1 MVQIGNRPGWSR
13 VCGALL
19 ACTVLTGPALHAQTR
34 QIERPAI
41 TTASTD
47 LGRIQPVEPITL
59 TVHLKMHDQQAFDAA
74 VKALYTP
81 GSSTYHRWMTRSQI
95 AGYAPAADEVQSVI
109 NTLKSNGLAVL
120 SASPDNLSI
129 RVRGPA
135 QAVETAFQTQIHQFK
150 HQGKT
155 FHANVTPAA
164 LAGTAGS
171 LVRGVTGLT
180 NFPMRSNIS
189 YQVNPRTGQRI
200 IARQADGGP
209 FSGIATN
216 NCFSDPTA
224 VTLTT
229 SGSDLPIAAFVGNT
243 YVTPNL
249 PGSLTCSWTPAQ
261 IQSHYGLTA
270 AYAQGLDGTG
280 QTIVIVDGPA
290 DGALLTSDL
299 TQFATLAGLPAI
311 TSSNF
316 TVLYPDGQPTQLAL
330 AADNWQDEASL
341 DVEWAHSIA
350 PGAKI
355 VIEIMPSEDW
365 DEFELA
371 IDYARENGLGNVISN
386 SYGQPELLFGAYTVQ
401 GFEQVLEN
409 AAAAGIAVNF
419 SSGDAGDEDTGS
431 PSSGADQYPASS
443 IYVTSVGGTSIGVP
457 NGTPNGADVGWGN
470 NFAAMSLFDTVL
482 DPPYEAGFTGG
493 SGGGSSIFFSKPS
506 WQSTLS
512 GTARQSPDIAALADP
527 YTGAVFVLGGIP
539 QAGIGGTSLAC
550 PIFSALWAIA
560 DQAAGAPLGQAAPIL
575 YQLPSTAINDVIP
588 VNSDTNVSGII
599 VDSNGE
605 TDYSSDALLAP
616 LYTTQYYSALWNAGP
631 TIDEWADLS
640 FGTDSSLTVTPG
652 WDNVT
657 GLGVPNGLAF
667 INAVINAQ

>member
-1 MVQIGNRPGWSR
+1 MAKKENRSGRSR
-13 VCGALL
+13 VCSAVL
-19 ACTVLTGPALHAQTR
+19 ACTVFTGAALHAQTQ

-41 TTASTD
+41 TTVSTD
-47 LGRIQPVEPITL
+47 LGRIQTAAPITL
-59 TVHLKMHDQQAFDAA
+59 TVHLNMHDQKSFDNA
-74 VKALYTP
+74 VKDLYTP
-81 GSSTYHRWMTRSQI
+81 GSPTYHRWMTRSQI
-95 AGYAPAADEVQSVI
+95 AEYAPTADEVQSVI
-109 NTLKSNGLAVL
+109 NTLKSNGLSVL
-120 SASPDNLSI
+120 STAPDNLSV

-135 QAVETAFQTQIHQFK
+135 EAVENAFQTQIHEFK

-155 FHANVTPAA
+155 FHANVTPAT
-164 LAGTAGS
+164 LAGAAGS

-180 NFPMRSNIS
+180 NFPMRSNLK
-189 YQVNPRTGQRI
+189 YQVNPKTGQRI
-200 IARQADGGP
+200 IAQQTTASG

-216 NCFSDPTA
+216 NCFGDPAA

-229 SGSDLPIAAFVGNT
+229 SGSDLPLGVYVGNT
-243 YVTPNL
+243 YDTSSV
-249 PGSLTCSWTPAQ
+249 SCSWTPSQ
-261 IQSHYGLTA
+261 LQSHYGLTA
-270 AYAQGLDGTG
+270 AYSQGLDGTG
-280 QTIVIVDGPA
+280 QTIVIVDGPT
-290 DGALLTSDL
+290 DGAQLQSDL
-299 TQFATLAGLPAI
+299 AQFANLAGLPAI

-316 TVLYPDGQPTQLAL
+316 TVLYPDGQPTSLAL
-330 AADNWQDEASL
+330 EFDNWQDEASL

-371 IDYARENGLGNVISN
+371 IDYARVNGLGNVISN
-386 SYGQPELLFGAYTVQ
+386 SYGSPEGLFGAYTVQ

-419 SSGDAGDEDTGS
+419 SSGDGGDEGTGS
-431 PSSGADQYPASS
+431 PSSGADLYPASS
-443 IYVTSVGGTSIGVP
+443 IYVTSVGGTSIGIP
-457 NGTPNGADVGWGN
+457 NGTTNGAEVGWGN
-470 NFAAMSLFDTVL
+470 NAAYLSFGLNAVL
-482 DPPYEAGFTGG
+482 DPPDVLGFIGG
-493 SGGGSSIFFSKPS
+493 SGGGTSIFFNKPS
-506 WQSTLS
+506 WQSALS

-527 YTGAVFVLGGIP
+527 YTGVVFVLDGTP
-539 QAGIGGTSLAC
+539 SAGIGGTSLAC

-560 DQAAGAPLGQAAPIL
+560 DQAAGAPLGQAAPLL
-575 YQLPSTAINDVIP
+575 YRLPSTAINDVIP

-605 TDYSSDALLAP
+605 TDYSPGALLAP
-616 LYTTQYYSALWNAGP
+616 LYTTTQYASTLWNLEGSG
-631 TIDEWADLS
+631 IYVDLS

-667 INAVINAQ
+667 INAVVSAQ

>member
-1 MVQIGNRPGWSR
+1 MAQNENRSGWSG
-13 VCGALL
+13 VCSALL
-19 ACTVLTGPALHAQTR
+19 ACTVFTGPALHAQTQ
-34 QIERPAI
+34 QIEHPAI
-41 TTASTD
+41 TTVSTD
-47 LGRIQPVEPITL
+47 TGRIQPAAPITL
-59 TVHLKMHDQQAFDAA
+59 TVHLNMHDQAAFDNA
-74 VKALYTP
+74 VKELYTP
-81 GSSTYHRWMTRSQI
+81 GSPTYHRWMTPSQI
-95 AGYAPAADEVQSVI
+95 AGYAPTADEVQSVI
-109 NTLKSNGLAVL
+109 SALKSNGLSVL

-135 QAVETAFQTQIHQFK
+135 AAVESAFQTQIHEFK
-150 HQGKT
+150 RQGKT

-164 LAGTAGS
+164 LAGSAGS

-180 NFPMRSNIS
+180 NFPMRPNVK
-189 YQVNPRTGQRI
+189 YQVNPKTGLRI
-200 IARQADGGP
+200 IAPQATGSG
-209 FSGIATN
+209 FAGIATN
-216 NCFSDPTA
+216 NCFGDPTA

-229 SGSDLPIAAFVGNT
+229 SGADLPLGVYVGNT
-243 YVTPNL
+243 YSTSGV
-249 PGSLTCSWTPAQ
+249 SCSWTPAQ
-261 IQSHYGLTA
+261 LQSHYGLTP

-280 QTIVIVDGPA
+280 QTIVIVDGPT
-290 DGALLTSDL
+290 DGALLQSDL
-299 TQFATLAGLPAI
+299 TLFANLAGLPAI

-316 TVLYPDGQPTQLAL
+316 TVLYPDGKPSQLAL
-330 AADNWQDEASL
+330 ESDNWQDEASL

-371 IDYARENGLGNVISN
+371 IDYARVTGLGNVISN
-386 SYGQPELLFGAYTVQ
+386 SYGLPEVLFGAYTVR

-409 AAAAGIAVNF
+409 AAAVGIAVNF
-419 SSGDAGDEDTGS
+419 SSGDGGDEGTGS
-431 PSSGADQYPASS
+431 PSSGADLYPSSS
-443 IYVTSVGGTSIGVP
+443 IYATSIGGTSIGVP
-457 NGTPNGADVGWGN
+457 NGTPNGAETGWGN
-470 NFAAMSLFDTVL
+470 NAAYLSFGLTEVL
-482 DPPYEAGFTGG
+482 DPPFELGFLGG
-493 SGGGSSIFFSKPS
+493 SGGGTSTFFNKPY
-506 WQSTLS
+506 WQSALP

-527 YTGAVFVLGGIP
+527 YTGAVFVLNGIP

-575 YQLPSTAINDVIP
+575 YGLPSTAINDVIP
-588 VNSDTNVSGII
+588 VNSDTNVSGIV

-605 TDYSSDALLAP
+605 TDYSPGALLAP
-616 LYTTQYYSALWNAGP
+616 LYTTTQYASTLWNLGSG
-631 TIDEWADLS
+631 IYVDLS

-667 INAVINAQ
+667 INAVVSAH

>member
-1 MVQIGNRPGWSR
+1 MAKKENRSGRSR
-13 VCGALL
+13 VCSAVL
-19 ACTVLTGPALHAQTR
+19 ACTVFTGAALHAQTQ

-41 TTASTD
+41 TTVSTD
-47 LGRIQPVEPITL
+47 LGRIQTAAPITL
-59 TVHLKMHDQQAFDAA
+59 TVHLNMHDQKSFDNA
-74 VKALYTP
+74 VKDLYTP
-81 GSSTYHRWMTRSQI
+81 GSPTYHRWMTRSQI
-95 AGYAPAADEVQSVI
+95 AEYAPTADEVQSVI
-109 NTLKSNGLAVL
+109 NTLKSNGLTVL
-120 SASPDNLSI
+120 STAPDNLSI

-135 QAVETAFQTQIHQFK
+135 AAVENAFQTQIHEFK

-155 FHANVTPAA
+155 FHANVTPAT
-164 LAGTAGS
+164 LAGAAGS

-180 NFPMRSNIS
+180 NFPMRSNLK
-189 YQVNPRTGQRI
+189 YQVNPKTGQRI
-200 IARQADGGP
+200 IAQQTTASG

-216 NCFSDPTA
+216 NCFGDPAA

-229 SGSDLPIAAFVGNT
+229 SGSDLPLGVYVGNT
-243 YVTPNL
+243 YDTSSV
-249 PGSLTCSWTPAQ
+249 SCSWTPSQ
-261 IQSHYGLTA
+261 LQSHYGLTA
-270 AYAQGLDGTG
+270 AYSQGLDGTG
-280 QTIVIVDGPA
+280 QTIVIVDGPT
-290 DGALLTSDL
+290 DGAQLQSDL
-299 TQFATLAGLPAI
+299 AQFANLAGLPAI

-316 TVLYPDGQPTQLAL
+316 TVLYPDGQPTSLAL
-330 AADNWQDEASL
+330 EFDNWQDEASL

-371 IDYARENGLGNVISN
+371 IDYARVNGLGNVISN
-386 SYGQPELLFGAYTVQ
+386 SYGSPEGLFGAYTVQ

-419 SSGDAGDEDTGS
+419 SSGDGGDEGTGS
-431 PSSGADQYPASS
+431 PSSGADLYPASS
-443 IYVTSVGGTSIGVP
+443 IYVTSVGGTSIGIP
-457 NGTPNGADVGWGN
+457 NGTTNGAEVGWGN
-470 NFAAMSLFDTVL
+470 NAAYLSFGLNAVL
-482 DPPYEAGFTGG
+482 DPPDVLGFIGG
-493 SGGGSSIFFSKPS
+493 SGGGTSIFFNKPS
-506 WQSTLS
+506 WQSALS

-527 YTGAVFVLGGIP
+527 YTGVVFVLDGTP
-539 QAGIGGTSLAC
+539 SAGIGGTSLAC

-560 DQAAGAPLGQAAPIL
+560 DQAAGAPLGQAAPLL
-575 YQLPSTAINDVIP
+575 YRLPSTAINDVIP

-605 TDYSSDALLAP
+605 TDYSPGALLAP
-616 LYTTQYYSALWNAGP
+616 LYTTTQYASTLWNLEGSG
-631 TIDEWADLS
+631 IYVDLS

-667 INAVINAQ
+667 INAVVSAQ